1 MTQFFTLSER
11 EATATQ
17 VALRVLR
24 GAPWA
29 AQLVARVTERGGLST
44 ANMPL
49 LFEAR
54 FGLALHDC
62 GVAPNYEYAAG
73 VGETT
78 VDFQF
83 GQWLVELYS
92 LEESDALK
100 SATWE
105 MDSSF
110 GRILMTPPPPRP
122 GDAKRTE
129 DQLKRDLALLDESTE
144 SDAVKKAIRR
154 EVRAEH
160 QKTRAL
166 QDEAFKQ
173 SPGAEVVKAIE
184 RVLGKANRDGQPTKF
199 PLPDGSRYSM
209 LLVDARAVG
218 AAGTDPY
225 DCKLIAYGADAV
237 PEWIDR
243 HLVDGKGRAHPIRGV
258 FDAGNPMRD
267 AQHFRERVH
276 FLGIVA
282 EETYARDEL
291 QYFIRFYPNPHLF
304 GSDED
309 ARDTLAAFPLFQ
321 PGKVRE
327 RRPDL
332 FVDEAT
338 KLASL
343 DEVEFGIVI
352 EDKVRLCRV
361 HRDTLEDLEKR
372 GIERG
377 SPEMIE
383 TFERYKVVL
392 RSLAAKKHRGG
403 EVDRNGIAVLL
414 PADLRQDGQSR
425 R

>member
-17 VALRVLR
+17 IALRVLR

-29 AQLVARVTERGGLST
+29 AQLVAWVTERGGLST

-62 GVAPNYEYAAG
+62 GVAPSYEYAAG

-78 VDFQF
+78 VDFRF

-92 LEESDALK
+92 LAVSDALK
-100 SATWE
+100 AATWE
-105 MDSSF
+105 MGSSF
-110 GRILMTPPPPRP
+110 GRILMTPPGP
-122 GDAKRTE
+122 GDAKRTQ
-129 DQLKRDLALLDESTE
+129 DQLKHDLALLDASTE

-160 QKTRAL
+160 QKTRAQ

-184 RVLGKANRDGQPTKF
+184 RVLGNASRNGHPTKF

-209 LLVDARAVG
+209 LVVDARAVG

-291 QYFIRFYPNPHLF
+291 QYFIHLYPNPHLF
-304 GSDED
+304 GSYEE
-309 ARDTLAAFPLFQ
+309 ARGTLAAFPLFQ

-332 FVDEAT
+332 FVDEVT

-343 DEVEFGIVI
+343 DEVEFGTVI

-361 HRDTLEDLEKR
+361 HRDTLEDLERR
-372 GIERG
+372 GIDRG
-377 SPEMIE
+377 SPEMIKS
-383 TFERYKVVL
+383 FERYKVVL

-403 EVDRNGIAVLL
+403 EVERNGIAVLL
-414 PADLRQDGQSR
+414 PADLRHDGQSR